1 LVLTERLDLRGGHP
15 CWDETADA
23 ETTIPLPDKAEIA
36 IVGAGIMGA
45 MLAERLT
52 RDGRQVALIDRRPP
66 AQGST
71 AASTA
76 LVMWAADMP
85 LIELGSRIGA
95 ADAALAWKRVHRA
108 VLSLAETIDRE
119 GLDCRWRSRPEL
131 YLAANRLDADGL
143 RTEAEARRAAGLAST
158 FLDPAALAE
167 RFGLPPRAAL
177 VSADA
182 FSVDP
187 VDLTL
192 ALLRVAQRRGATL
205 SHAEVESLERH
216 EGGIDLDCGD
226 QGRLRAATV
235 ILATGYECARWYLP
249 ASFKL
254 GSSFAIATAPGVAP
268 TWREKAM
275 LWEAGDPYLYARGTV
290 DGRIIV
296 GGEDEAMVD
305 PAARDRML
313 ETKRGILEAKGAALL
328 GLPDLQA
335 DCAWSATFGS
345 SPDGLPAIGRAANA
359 DHLWVSYGFGGN
371 GITFASLAAD
381 LIADDLAGRPQA
393 EAGLFAPYRFAG

>member
-1 LVLTERLDLRGGHP
+1 MLTERLDLRGGHP
-15 CWDETADA
+15 CWDEAAGTAIS
-23 ETTIPLPDKAEIA
+23 IPLPDKAEVA

-52 RDGRQVALIDRRPP
+52 RDGRQVALIDRRPA

-76 LVMWAADMP
+76 LVFWAADVP
-85 LIELGSRIGA
+85 LIQLASRIGEKNA
-95 ADAALAWKRVHRA
+95 ARAWQRVHQA
-108 VLSLAETIDRE
+108 VLSLADTIRDE
-119 GLDCRWRSRPEL
+119 KLDCRWSPRPEL
-131 YLAANRLDADGL
+131 YLAANLLDADGL
-143 RTEAEARRAAGLAST
+143 RAEAEARRAAGLPSD
-158 FLDPAALAE
+158 FLDPAALTE
-167 RFGLPPRAAL
+167 RFDLPARAAL
-177 VSADA
+177 ISADA

-192 ALLRVAQRRGATL
+192 ELFRVAQARGATL
-205 SHAEVESLERH
+205 SCAEVGSLEH
-216 EGGIDLDCGD
+216 HSDGITLDCGE

-235 ILATGYECARWYLP
+235 ILATGYEAARWYLP
-249 ASFKL
+249 AAFKL

-290 DGRIIV
+290 DGRIII
-296 GGEDEAMVD
+296 GGEDETVTD
-305 PAARDRML
+305 PVARDRLL

-328 GLPDLQA
+328 GLSDLQA

-359 DHLWVSYGFGGN
+359 DNLWLAYGFGGN

-381 LIADDLAGRPQA
+381 LIAGNLAGRPQEGA
-393 EAGLFAPYRFAG
+393 DLFAPYRFAE